1 MGEAAVSVPSPTHL
15 RLCVIASFAMTL
27 LAPEAP
33 QARLPRPGQVEVQA
47 MGARAPGA
55 TEAMRAHMRAEVA
68 RRLRVLDEA
77 QLLTSPAGYVVDG
90 SIDTFVVVERPR
102 AVEIS
107 CGVRLI
113 LSGRRSGAMVAM
125 TSGQASYSDPD
136 PRHPLKPA
144 LRDSIQLEVLDEAV
158 RAASEEL
165 VEHLQS
171 RRKS

>member
-1 MGEAAVSVPSPTHL
+1 MEEGPVSVPSPTHL
-15 RLCVIASFAMTL
+15 RLCVIASFVMTL
-27 LAPEAP
+27 LAPESP
-33 QARLPRPGQVEVQA
+33 QARPPRPGAFEVQPI
-47 MGARAPGA
+47 GARASAA
-55 TEAMRAHMRAEVA
+55 TDVMRARMRVEVA
-68 RRLRVLDEA
+68 RHLRVLTDA

-90 SIDTFVVVERPR
+90 SIDTFDVVERPR

-144 LRDSIQLEVLDEAV
+144 LRSQLELEVLDEAV

-165 VEHLQS
+165 VEHLQA